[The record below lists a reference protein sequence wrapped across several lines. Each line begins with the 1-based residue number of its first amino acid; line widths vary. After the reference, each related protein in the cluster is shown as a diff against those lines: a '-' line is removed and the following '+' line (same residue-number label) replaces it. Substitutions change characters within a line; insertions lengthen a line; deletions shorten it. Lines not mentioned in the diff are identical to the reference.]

1 VIEEVMRTMTTRV
14 PVRGQ
19 RNVLGRVLEPL
30 REVGG
35 RIAELIRPASQA
47 SSSRDAYS
55 IDVELPGVGHDDV
68 EVEVVGGDTLVV
80 RGEKRDRREEKG
92 DGYIFTERAFGRF
105 ERAFELPADVD
116 PDGISAEFADG
127 VLTLSLP
134 RKADSARRIDVKRG

>member
-1 VIEEVMRTMTTRV
+1 MQAMTTQV
-14 PVRGQ
+14 PVRGE

-47 SSSRDAYS
+47 SSNREAYTVE
-55 IDVELPGVGHDDV
+55 VELPGVRHDNV

-116 PDGISAEFADG
+116 PDGIEAAFADG

-134 RKADSARRIDVKRG
+134 RKAESAKRIDVKRG

>member
-1 VIEEVMRTMTTRV
+1 MSTQV
-14 PVRGQ
+14 PVRGE

-47 SSSRDAYS
+47 SSGRDADS

-80 RGEKRDRREEKG
+80 RGEKRDRREERG
-92 DGYIFTERAFGRF
+92 HGSIFTERAFGRF

-116 PDGISAEFADG
+116 PDGIAAEFADG

-134 RKADSARRIDVKRG
+134 RKADGARRIHVKRG